1 MRNCFFNMLGKGTKM
16 LRMFLIF
23 SFSQCL
29 ISLTSCSD
37 DSSEEDEY
45 ANWEERNDAYINKL
59 AQSQMMKIKAYTKD
73 PLVGGK
79 SSDYIYVEVLEEG
92 NGTES
97 PLFTDTI
104 RVAYRGRLIP
114 TTSYPEGAIFDQ
126 SYEGEFSW
134 RTADVQDFCCGNVV
148 NGFST
153 AMMHMH
159 IGDRWRVHIP
169 YQLGY
174 GTSSTNSIKG
184 YSNLIFE
191 IALLDFWHPGE
202 LRGDFKARKQ
212 E

>member
-1 MRNCFFNMLGKGTKM
+1 MRNCFFYMLGKGTKM

-114 TTSYPEGAIFDQ
+114 TTSYPEGIVFDQ
-126 SYEGEFSW
+126 TYEGNFDW
-134 RTADVQDFCCGNVV
+134 RTVDVQEFCCSNVV
-148 NGFST
+148 TGFST
-153 AMMHMH
+153 ALMHMH
-159 IGDRWRVHIP
+159 IGDRWRIYIP

-174 GTSSTNSIKG
+174 GTSSTKG
-184 YSNLIFE
+184 IEGCSTLIFE
-191 IALLDFWHPGE
+191 VALVDFWHPGE
-202 LRGDFKARKQ
+202 SREVFKARQQ